1 MTAVARDDYDAMTDA
16 EFRTMVRDFIE
27 AECPAE
33 IRHLPRR
40 IRWHEVKPWSQKL
53 SKRGWLAPQWP
64 KKYGGMGM
72 SVSKQIAYLE
82 ELDRAG
88 VPRAPDMGIVM
99 LGPLLINYGSEEQR
113 QTYLPRILACEDV
126 WCQGYSEP
134 NAGSDLASLRLEA
147 VLDGDH
153 WVVNGQKT
161 WTTLAQHANWI
172 FLLVR
177 TDKQAKKQEGISF
190 LLVDLST
197 PGVTR
202 RPIMT
207 LGGHEE
213 FCETFFDNVRVPKDN
228 IVGKV
233 NEGWT
238 MAKALLGFERIFLG
252 SPKLSQVALNRLAL
266 LGRSTGAFEDDRF
279 RDKFTQL
286 RLDVADLTEAYSRFA
301 DILRRGEALGPD
313 VSILKIFATSTYQK
327 ITEAL
332 VEMSAENGSIDE
344 PVTYG
349 NDSLDALAHYWLSR
363 PATIYG
369 GSSEVQRNIVAKQ
382 VLDLPG

>member
-1 MTAVARDDYDAMTDA
+1 MTAVTENYDAMSDA
-16 EFRTMVRDFIE
+16 DFRKMVRDFVE

-53 SKRGWLAPQWP
+53 SKRGWIAPQWP
-64 KKYGGMGM
+64 KEYGGMGM
-72 SVSKQIAYLE
+72 SVSKQIAYAE
-82 ELDRAG
+82 EIDALG

-99 LGPLLINYGSEEQR
+99 LGPLLIRYGSEEQKQR
-113 QTYLPRILACEDV
+113 YLPRIVACEDV

-161 WTTLAQHANWI
+161 WTTLAQDANWI

-177 TDKQAKKQEGISF
+177 TDKTAKKQEGISF
-190 LLVDLST
+190 LLVDLAT

-213 FCETFFDNVRVPKDN
+213 FCETFFDNVRVPKEN
-228 IVGKV
+228 IVGEI
-233 NEGWT
+233 NQGWT

-252 SPKLSQVALNRLAL
+252 SPKLSQVALNRLAM
-266 LGRSTGAFEDDRF
+266 LGRSTGAFEDERF

-286 RLDVADLTEAYSRFA
+286 RLDVADLTETYSRFA

-332 VEMSAENGSIDE
+332 VELSAENGSIDE
-344 PVTYG
+344 PARYG
-349 NDSLDALAHYWLSR
+349 NEHLDALAHFWLSR